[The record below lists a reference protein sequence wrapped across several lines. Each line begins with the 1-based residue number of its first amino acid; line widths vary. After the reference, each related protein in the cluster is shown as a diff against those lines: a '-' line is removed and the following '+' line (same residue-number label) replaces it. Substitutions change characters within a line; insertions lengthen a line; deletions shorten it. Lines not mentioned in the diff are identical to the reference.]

1 MKKKYLFIL
10 FLSIFSSIS
19 FAQELKI
26 GDKAP
31 EIIQNSITGEKFRLS
46 SLQGKMVL
54 IDFWASWCAPC
65 RKENPNLVKAYD
77 KYKDEEFE
85 NGKGFVI
92 LSVSLDKDADQWK
105 KAVKEDNLHWGYHI
119 SDLKYWRNEAAIL
132 YNISSIPATY
142 LIDADGIIV
151 AKHLHGKELFRTLR
165 KLKKGWF

>member
-1 MKKKYLFIL
+1 MKKTNLLVLSFLLFSGI
-10 FLSIFSSIS
+10 

-31 EIIQNSITGEKFRLS
+31 EIIQNTIMGEKFRLS

-65 RKENPNLVKAYD
+65 RRENPNLVKAYN
-77 KYKDEEFE
+77 KYKDKEFD
-85 NGKGFVI
+85 NGKGFTI
-92 LSVSLDKDADQWK
+92 LSVSLDKDATQWE
-105 KAVKEDNLHWGYHI
+105 KAVKEDSLHWEYHI

-132 YNISSIPATY
+132 YNISSIPTNY

-151 AKHLHGKELFRTLR
+151 AKHLHGKELFRALR
-165 KLKKGWF
+165 KFKKGWF